1 MGTPPPPPLSKQC
14 LPVGGQANT
23 QASKQAKP
31 KKLPMRHA
39 CMLYL
44 KDVMGMQ
51 VDTFALSQ
59 LDRKTGKV
67 IVVKRHH
74 RTT

>member
-14 LPVGGQANT
+14 LPVGG

-51 VDTFALSQ
+51 VDTLLTLSQ

>member
-1 MGTPPPPPLSKQC
+1 
-14 LPVGGQANT
+14 
-23 QASKQAKP
+23 
-31 KKLPMRHA
+31 MRHA
-39 CMLYL
+39 CVLYL

-51 VDTFALSQ
+51 VDTLLTLSQ

-74 RTT
+74 HLVTSLGEMLPS

>member
-44 KDVMGMQ
+44 KGCDGHGSGDLV
-51 VDTFALSQ
+51 TLYRS
-59 LDRKTGKV
+59 
-67 IVVKRHH
+67 
-74 RTT
+74 